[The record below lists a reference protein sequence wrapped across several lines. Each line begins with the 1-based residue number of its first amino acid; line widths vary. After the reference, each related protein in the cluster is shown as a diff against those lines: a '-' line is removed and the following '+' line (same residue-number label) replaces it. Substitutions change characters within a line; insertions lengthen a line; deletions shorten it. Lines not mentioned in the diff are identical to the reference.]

1 MWQLILLLSIL
12 IVSLIFYQNFS
23 TVGIEGLDNRKDDKE
38 EHKVAA
44 AAVHTEVKGAA
55 AKPAQAAVAPAQTGA
70 AKPAQAA
77 VGPAQTGAA
86 GHPQTG
92 TGHPQTGH
100 AQAGHPQTGHAQ
112 AGHPQTGT
120 GHPQAGHAQAG
131 HPQAGH
137 PQAGHAQAGHAH
149 TGETGHPH
157 TGETGHPHTGTAAQ
171 HGVNRDSKPAEGHHG
186 EHMEKK
192 HDPSGH
198 SHAATA
204 ALGTGA
210 AVGTA
215 ASASG
220 AGTSTSN
227 MNKYDS
233 NTIYSP
239 PPSWINK
246 NSDTQ
251 GSTYASNTATSHSA
265 YAQLPPIQQNA
276 FNQTYVQ
283 SICPQS
289 TIETFAASLTIFKN
303 AINTFIQCLER
314 TNNPHYDT
322 LIQKLKGIQTSMN
335 DL

>member
-38 EHKVAA
+38 EHKAAAKPGAA
-44 AAVHTEVKGAA
+44 AAKPDQGGATAKPGAAAAKPDQGAAAANPGAAA
-55 AKPAQAAVAPAQTGA
+55 AKPAQAGA
-70 AKPAQAA
+70 
-77 VGPAQTGAA
+77 
-86 GHPQTG
+86 
-92 TGHPQTGH
+92 
-100 AQAGHPQTGHAQ
+100 
-112 AGHPQTGT
+112 
-120 GHPQAGHAQAG
+120 
-131 HPQAGH
+131 
-137 PQAGHAQAGHAH
+137 
-149 TGETGHPH
+149 
-157 TGETGHPHTGTAAQ
+157 AAQ
-171 HGVNRDSKPAEGHHG
+171 HGVNRDSKPAESHHG
-186 EHMEKK
+186 EHKEKK
-192 HDPSGH
+192 PEPKGNA
-198 SHAATA
+198 HATTA
-204 ALGTGA
+204 VAGTGA

-215 ASASG
+215 ASGTG

-246 NSDTQ
+246 HADTQ

-276 FNQTYVQ
+276 FNQTYAQ

-289 TIETFAASLTIFKN
+289 TIENFAASLTVFKN